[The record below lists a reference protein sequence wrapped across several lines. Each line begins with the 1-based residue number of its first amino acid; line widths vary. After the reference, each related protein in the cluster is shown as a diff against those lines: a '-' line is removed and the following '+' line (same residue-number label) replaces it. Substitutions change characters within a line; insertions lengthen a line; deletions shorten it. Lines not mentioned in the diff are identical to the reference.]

1 MELIM
6 PNPISTLRR
15 FLDHQWGVTLFA
27 LVLLLCS
34 TFVHSQSTPV
44 VLAPLPQ
51 LQFFDQTGTPLA
63 FGCVFTYQVATTTPL
78 GTYTD
83 YTGTTLNPNPVPLS
97 AGGSANIWLIAGQAY
112 TFRVASA
119 GGTNCASGS
128 TLYTVNG
135 IGGGSTTLT
144 TVVPYS
150 ATPAF
155 QVAAQNQLFEITL
168 TGNASAQPLTFV
180 GITPPSY
187 ITFQITEDSSGS
199 HTWSWPANSV
209 GGCTIG
215 PGANQ
220 VTTQQFVYNGTNA
233 TAIGPC
239 VTATGPTLSAG
250 NIFDYGLT
258 ASAGVCVNS
267 AFLLIS
273 GSGCSSFLNITIN
286 GQTCAPGG
294 TCNVNA
300 SAAAHSIALN
310 EGNGN
315 AITGLLLGN
324 NAIAV
329 GQTSADPVGS
339 TIPTCVTGVTHLSFS
354 GALPLT
360 CQPDI
365 SILVQHTTT
374 LASPVSIS
382 SDTATSWISQAITM
396 PSTGCPCRVFASYEA
411 YFSQT
416 NSGADVAW
424 INDGTV
430 IFDTVQTANTGSTN
444 NYGVGGAAYSTATY
458 VNSAAV
464 TFTGYFFTNSSGGG
478 TVTTNTVDTGVTGQ
492 QASWLNLVV
501 VTSN

>member
-1 MELIM
+1 M

-15 FLDHQWGVTLFA
+15 FLDHQWGVTFFA
-27 LVLLLCS
+27 LVLLLSS

-51 LQFFDQTGTPLA
+51 LQFFDQTGIPLA
-63 FGCVFTYQVATTTPL
+63 FGCVFTYQTNTTTPL
-78 GTYTD
+78 VTYTD
-83 YTGTTLNPNPVPLS
+83 NTGITQNPLIVPLT

-112 TFRVASA
+112 TFRVVSA

-187 ITFQITEDSSGS
+187 ITFQITQDSSGS

-220 VTTQQFVYNGTNA
+220 VTTQMFVYDGVNA

-239 VTATGPTLSAG
+239 ITGTGPIISTG
-250 NIFDYGLT
+250 TIFDYGLGAN
-258 ASAGVCVNS
+258 ASVCTNASFQLV
-267 AFLLIS
+267 S
-273 GSGCSSFLNITIN
+273 GSSCTSVLNVTYN
-286 GQTCAPGG
+286 GQTVGPGG
-294 TCNVNA
+294 SGNVNVG
-300 SAAAHSIALN
+300 AAAHSIALN
-310 EGNGN
+310 QGNGN
-315 AITGLLLGN
+315 AITGLLLAAN
-324 NAIAV
+324 QIAV
-329 GQTSADPVGS
+329 GATSANPTAS
-339 TIPTCVTGVTHLSFS
+339 TIPTCTAGTHLFFS
-354 GALPLT
+354 GTLPLT
-360 CQPDI
+360 CTAD
-365 SILVQHTTT
+365 LAVQIFSET
-374 LASPVSIS
+374 LLGSPVSVS
-382 SDTATSWISQAITM
+382 ANTATTYLSHSITM
-396 PSTGCPCRVFASYEA
+396 PSSGCPCRVQASYGA
-411 YFSQT
+411 YFTTS
-416 NSGADVAW
+416 NSGITVAW
-424 INDGTV
+424 INDGSAT
-430 IFDTVQTANTGSTN
+430 FSTAQHDGTGSESN
-444 NYGVGGAAYSTATY
+444 GGINGSVFSPTY
-458 VNSAAV
+458 ANSATV
-464 TFTGYFFTNSSGGG
+464 TFSAQIETSASGGL
-478 TVTTNTVDTGVTGQ
+478 TVNVSNNSGFPTGQ
-492 QASWLNLVV
+492 STWVDLAV